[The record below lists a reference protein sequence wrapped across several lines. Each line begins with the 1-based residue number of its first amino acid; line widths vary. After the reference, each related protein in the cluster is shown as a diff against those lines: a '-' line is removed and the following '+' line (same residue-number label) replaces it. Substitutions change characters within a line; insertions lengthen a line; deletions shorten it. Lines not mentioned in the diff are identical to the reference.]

1 MEALINHRPFQVVSS
16 LGVGCT
22 DAAGVIPV
30 FKATGCKTPGRGHKA
45 STASDNTRVDTRLR
59 PKLGRVPSVCSA
71 SPLVWQPCVNR
82 ALTAI
87 QRRVCDISALT

>member
-59 PKLGRVPSVCSA
+59 PKAWPSPICLFSVPSCLA
-71 SPLVWQPCVNR
+71 
-82 ALTAI
+82 ALCEPGFD
-87 QRRVCDISALT
+87 RHSEESM